1 MIRVKCCCCGAMYDE
16 LEPCEQPEGYL
27 ESLEDIE
34 DDEPEFY
41 CPQCSEDIRSFFKTD
56 EN

>member
-27 ESLEDIE
+27 ESLEEIE

-41 CPQCSEDIRSFFKTD
+41 CPQCSEDIRAFFKTD